1 MNKEKIIITITVG
14 IVCLLLVMTMFMQ
27 FKVVN
32 ETDIASL
39 EAMTES
45 ELRSELSE
53 IKSISSKVRATQKY
67 EVSFEYKNNLITK
80 VIINLV

>member
-14 IVCLLLVMTMFMQ
+14 VVCLLLAMTMFMQ

-45 ELRSELSE
+45 ELRSELSMLKMIE
-53 IKSISSKVRATQKY
+53 
-67 EVSFEYKNNLITK
+67 
-80 VIINLV
+80 